1 VRVIRDERQT
11 RKTPRWWAVAP
22 PTPAEA
28 PQAKRRTAARSRGS
42 IVLIVAVIGAFVV
55 SVLFLFFRV
64 GRQVGGGELAV
75 ASLRGS
81 TPVAPGS
88 PVAPSMPVRQAPE
101 LRDAAAGAPAPSVAP
116 SARSRPPREVFR
128 KPGF

>member
-1 VRVIRDERQT
+1 VYVIRDERQM

-42 IVLIVAVIGAFVV
+42 VVLILALVAAFVV
-55 SVLFLFFRV
+55 TVLLLFFRI
-64 GRQVGGGELAV
+64 GRQVRGGEPVV
-75 ASLRGS
+75 ASLAAS
-81 TPVAPGS
+81 IAPI
-88 PVAPSMPVRQAPE
+88 R
-101 LRDAAAGAPAPSVAP
+101 PAPPTDEPVGGTPEAADAGTKAAP
-116 SARSRPPREVFR
+116 NKKRPAREVFR

>member
-1 VRVIRDERQT
+1 VYVIRDERQM

-42 IVLIVAVIGAFVV
+42 VVLILALVAAFVV
-55 SVLFLFFRV
+55 SVLLLFFRI
-64 GRQVGGGELAV
+64 GRQVRGGEPVV
-75 ASLRGS
+75 ASL
-81 TPVAPGS
+81 
-88 PVAPSMPVRQAPE
+88 
-101 LRDAAAGAPAPSVAP
+101 AASVAP
-116 SARSRPPREVFR
+116 IRPAPPADEPVGGTPEAPDAGGGRKAAPSNSSTKKRPARELFR

>member
-1 VRVIRDERQT
+1 M

-42 IVLIVAVIGAFVV
+42 VVLVLAVVAAFVV
-55 SVLFLFFRV
+55 SVLLLFFRI
-64 GRQVGGGELAV
+64 GRQVRGGEPVV
-75 ASLRGS
+75 ASL
-81 TPVAPGS
+81 
-88 PVAPSMPVRQAPE
+88 
-101 LRDAAAGAPAPSVAP
+101 AGSVAP
-116 SARSRPPREVFR
+116 IRPAPRAEPVRGGPEVADAAPLASGPPAVKKRPNREVFR